1 MNDEI
6 AKVEFSLLEI
16 NETLTI
22 LISEMS
28 EVRDDFEKTQ
38 QSLMP

>member
-6 AKVEFSLLEI
+6 AKVEFSLFEI

-28 EVRDDFEKTQ
+28 EVRDDFERT
-38 QSLMP
+38 

>member
-1 MNDEI
+1 MNDET

-28 EVRDDFEKTQ
+28 EVRDDFERT
-38 QSLMP
+38 